1 MIKIIKDIDLFD
13 NVKDYDIVLVGTN
26 IYCNLS
32 QGFQRKVMLNYPY
45 VQEMNMS
52 TKYADK
58 KKLGTILEC
67 KKEDNPTF
75 LLLYITEGN
84 FRPDLKKDTL
94 SYESLEKCIKLI
106 NILYKG
112 MNIACTFLGSSRFDG
127 NGDKDKILKII
138 ENNSKN
144 VNITIF
150 DYEQK
155 SRAEELKE
163 TREKELKL
171 KEENADAYYEAVKKR
186 KEEAEERYKNNGHA
200 RY

>member
-1 MIKIIKDIDLFD
+1 MINIIKDIDLFD

-45 VQEMNMS
+45 VQEMNML

-67 KKEDNPTF
+67 KNEGNPTF

-112 MNIACTFLGSSRFDG
+112 MNIACPFLGSSRFDG

-171 KEENADAYYEAVKKR
+171 KKENADAYYEAVKKR
-186 KEEAEERYKNNGHA
+186 KEKAEERYKNNGHA

>member
-112 MNIACTFLGSSRFDG
+112 MNIACPFLGSSRFDG
-127 NGDKDKILKII
+127 NGEKDKILKII

>member
-1 MIKIIKDIDLFD
+1 MIKIIKDIDLFY

-32 QGFQRKVMLNYPY
+32 QGFQRKVMLNYQY

-67 KKEDNPTF
+67 KNEGNPTF

-112 MNIACTFLGSSRFDG
+112 MNIACPFLGSSRFDG

-144 VNITIF
+144 INVTIF

>member
-67 KKEDNPTF
+67 KNEGSPTF

-112 MNIACTFLGSSRFDG
+112 MNIACPFLGSSRFDG

-186 KEEAEERYKNNGHA
+186 KEKAEERYKNNGHA

>member
-1 MIKIIKDIDLFD
+1 MINIIKDIDLFD

-67 KKEDNPTF
+67 KNEGNPTF

-112 MNIACTFLGSSRFDG
+112 MNIACPFLGSSRFDG
-127 NGDKDKILKII
+127 NGEKDKILKII

>member
-67 KKEDNPTF
+67 KNEGNPTF

-94 SYESLEKCIKLI
+94 SYESLEKCIKLV

-112 MNIACTFLGSSRFDG
+112 RKVACTFLGASKFDG
-127 NGDKDKILKII
+127 NSDKEKIFEII
-138 ENNSKN
+138 NNNSKDIDLF
-144 VNITIF
+144 VY

-155 SRAEELKE
+155 SKSEELKQIY
-163 TREKELKL
+163 TNEKKI
-171 KEENADAYYEAVKKR
+171 KEIDLEKYYDVVKKR
-186 KEEAEERYKNNGHA
+186 KKEADERFKNNGHA

>member
-67 KKEDNPTF
+67 KNEGNPTF

-112 MNIACTFLGSSRFDG
+112 MNIACPFLGSSRFDG

-144 VNITIF
+144 INVTIF

>member
-67 KKEDNPTF
+67 KKEGNPIF

-112 MNIACTFLGSSRFDG
+112 MNIACPFLGSSRFDG

-171 KEENADAYYEAVKKR
+171 KAENADAYYEAVKKR
-186 KEEAEERYKNNGHA
+186 KEKAEERYKNNGHA

>member
-112 MNIACTFLGSSRFDG
+112 MNIACPFLGSSRFDG

-171 KEENADAYYEAVKKR
+171 KAENADAYYEAVKKR

>member
-1 MIKIIKDIDLFD
+1 MINIIKDIDLFD

-45 VQEMNMS
+45 VQEMNML

-67 KKEDNPTF
+67 KNEGNPTF

-112 MNIACTFLGSSRFDG
+112 MNIACPFLGSSRFDG

-163 TREKELKL
+163 TRKKELKL
-171 KEENADAYYEAVKKR
+171 KEENIDAYYEAVKKR
-186 KEEAEERYKNNGHA
+186 KEKAEERYKNNGHA

>member
-1 MIKIIKDIDLFD
+1 MINIIKDIDLFD

-45 VQEMNMS
+45 VQEMNML

-67 KKEDNPTF
+67 KNEGNPTF

-112 MNIACTFLGSSRFDG
+112 MNIACPFLGSSRFDG

-186 KEEAEERYKNNGHA
+186 KEKAEERYKNNGHA

>member
-67 KKEDNPTF
+67 KNEENPIF

-112 MNIACTFLGSSRFDG
+112 MNIACPFLGSSRFDG

-171 KEENADAYYEAVKKR
+171 KAENADAYYEAVKKR

>member
-1 MIKIIKDIDLFD
+1 MINIIKDIDLFD

-67 KKEDNPTF
+67 KNEENPTF

-112 MNIACTFLGSSRFDG
+112 MNIACPFLGSSRFDG

-171 KEENADAYYEAVKKR
+171 KAENADAYYEAVKKR

>member
-67 KKEDNPTF
+67 KNEGNPTF

-112 MNIACTFLGSSRFDG
+112 MNIACPFLGSSRFDG

-144 VNITIF
+144 INVTIF

-163 TREKELKL
+163 TRDKELKL

>member
-1 MIKIIKDIDLFD
+1 MINIIKDIDLFD

-45 VQEMNMS
+45 VQEMNML

-67 KKEDNPTF
+67 KNEGNPTF

-112 MNIACTFLGSSRFDG
+112 MNIACPFLGSSRFDG

-144 VNITIF
+144 INITIF

-163 TREKELKL
+163 TREKELRL
-171 KEENADAYYEAVKKR
+171 KEENVDAYYEVVKKR
-186 KEEAEERYKNNGHA
+186 KEKAEERYKNNGHA

>member
-112 MNIACTFLGSSRFDG
+112 MNIACPFLGSSRFDG

-144 VNITIF
+144 INISIF

-171 KEENADAYYEAVKKR
+171 KAENADAYYEAVKKR
-186 KEEAEERYKNNGHA
+186 KEKAEERYKNNGHA

>member
-1 MIKIIKDIDLFD
+1 
-13 NVKDYDIVLVGTN
+13 
-26 IYCNLS
+26 
-32 QGFQRKVMLNYPY
+32 
-45 VQEMNMS
+45 
-52 TKYADK
+52 
-58 KKLGTILEC
+58 
-67 KKEDNPTF
+67 
-75 LLLYITEGN
+75 
-84 FRPDLKKDTL
+84 
-94 SYESLEKCIKLI
+94 
-106 NILYKG
+106 
-112 MNIACTFLGSSRFDG
+112 MNIACPFLGSSRFDG

>member
-1 MIKIIKDIDLFD
+1 MIKIIKGIDLFD

-112 MNIACTFLGSSRFDG
+112 MNIACPFLGSSRFDG

-144 VNITIF
+144 INISIF

-171 KEENADAYYEAVKKR
+171 KAENADAYYEAVKKR
-186 KEEAEERYKNNGHA
+186 KEKAEERYKNNGHA

>member
-67 KKEDNPTF
+67 KNEENPTF

-112 MNIACTFLGSSRFDG
+112 MNIACPFLGSSRFDG

-171 KEENADAYYEAVKKR
+171 KAENADAYYEAVKKR

>member
-67 KKEDNPTF
+67 KNEGNPTF

-112 MNIACTFLGSSRFDG
+112 MNIACPFLGSSRFDG

-171 KEENADAYYEAVKKR
+171 KAENADAYYEAVKKR
-186 KEEAEERYKNNGHA
+186 KEKAEERYKNNGHA

>member
-13 NVKDYDIVLVGTN
+13 NVKDYDIVLIGTN
-26 IYCNLS
+26 TYCNLS
-32 QGFQRKVMLNYPY
+32 QGLQRKVMLNYPY

-112 MNIACTFLGSSRFDG
+112 MNIACPFLGSSRFDG

-171 KEENADAYYEAVKKR
+171 KAENADAYYEAVKKR

>member
-1 MIKIIKDIDLFD
+1 MIKIIKNIDLFD

-112 MNIACTFLGSSRFDG
+112 MNIACPFLGSSRFDG

-171 KEENADAYYEAVKKR
+171 KAENAHAYYEAVKKR

>member
-1 MIKIIKDIDLFD
+1 MIKIIKDIDLFY

-67 KKEDNPTF
+67 KNEGNPTF

-112 MNIACTFLGSSRFDG
+112 MNIACPFLGSSRFDG

-144 VNITIF
+144 INVTIF

>member
-112 MNIACTFLGSSRFDG
+112 MNIACPFLGSSRFDG

>member
-67 KKEDNPTF
+67 KKEYNPTF

-112 MNIACTFLGSSRFDG
+112 MNIACPFLGSSRFDG

>member
-67 KKEDNPTF
+67 KNEGNPTF

-112 MNIACTFLGSSRFDG
+112 MNIACPFLGSSRFDG

-186 KEEAEERYKNNGHA
+186 KEEAEKRYKNNGHA

>member
-67 KKEDNPTF
+67 KNEGNPTF

-112 MNIACTFLGSSRFDG
+112 MNIACPFLGSSRFDG

-163 TREKELKL
+163 TRENELKL

-186 KEEAEERYKNNGHA
+186 KKKAEERYKNNGHA

>member
-112 MNIACTFLGSSRFDG
+112 MNIACPFLGSSRFDG

-171 KEENADAYYEAVKKR
+171 KAENADAYYETVKKR
-186 KEEAEERYKNNGHA
+186 KEKAEERYKNNGHA

>member
-1 MIKIIKDIDLFD
+1 MIKIIKEIDLFD

-67 KKEDNPTF
+67 KNEGNPTF

-112 MNIACTFLGSSRFDG
+112 MNIACPFLGSSRFDG

-138 ENNSKN
+138 ESNSKN

-186 KEEAEERYKNNGHA
+186 KEKAEERYKNNGHA

>member
-1 MIKIIKDIDLFD
+1 MIEIKENIDLFD
-13 NVKDYDIVLVGTN
+13 HVRDYDIILVGTN

-32 QGFQRKVMLNYPY
+32 QGFQRKIMLNYPF
-45 VQEMNMS
+45 VQEMNIS

-67 KKEDNPTF
+67 KKENNPTF
-75 LLLYITEGN
+75 ILLYITEGN

-94 SYESLEKCIKLI
+94 SYESLEKCIKLV

-112 MNIACTFLGSSRFDG
+112 KNIACPFIGSSRFDG
-127 NGDKDKILKII
+127 NGDKEKILEII
-138 ENNSKN
+138 KKNSKN
-144 VNITIF
+144 INLTIF

-155 SRAEELKE
+155 SRAEELKAI
-163 TREKELKL
+163 REHELKI
-171 KEENADAYYEAVKKR
+171 KEQDVDAYYETVKKR
-186 KEEAEERYKNNGHA
+186 KKEAEERYKNNGHA

>member
-67 KKEDNPTF
+67 KKENNPIF

-112 MNIACTFLGSSRFDG
+112 MNIACPFLGSSRFDG

-144 VNITIF
+144 INITIF

-171 KEENADAYYEAVKKR
+171 KKENADAYYEAVKKR
-186 KEEAEERYKNNGHA
+186 KEKAEERYKNNGHA

>member
-67 KKEDNPTF
+67 KNKENPTF

-112 MNIACTFLGSSRFDG
+112 MNIACPFLGSSRFDG

-171 KEENADAYYEAVKKR
+171 KAENADAYYEAVKKR

>member
-1 MIKIIKDIDLFD
+1 
-13 NVKDYDIVLVGTN
+13 
-26 IYCNLS
+26 
-32 QGFQRKVMLNYPY
+32 MLNYPY

-67 KKEDNPTF
+67 KNEENPTF

-112 MNIACTFLGSSRFDG
+112 MNIACPFLGSSRFDG

-144 VNITIF
+144 INVTIF

-155 SRAEELKE
+155 SRAEELKAI
-163 TREKELKL
+163 REYELKI
-171 KEENADAYYEAVKKR
+171 KEQDADAYYETVKKR
-186 KEEAEERYKNNGHA
+186 KKEAEERYKNNGHA

>member
-67 KKEDNPTF
+67 KKEYNPTF

-112 MNIACTFLGSSRFDG
+112 MNIACPFLGSSRFDG

-171 KEENADAYYEAVKKR
+171 KEENTDAYYEAVKKR

>member
-112 MNIACTFLGSSRFDG
+112 MNIACPFLGSSRFDG

-163 TREKELKL
+163 TREKELKD
-171 KEENADAYYEAVKKR
+171 KAENADAYYEAVKKR